1 MNRLQ
6 LLDYGR
12 LAAALCVVAYHY
24 FFNGIQNGKIAAI
37 TSVPEIVALARY
49 GYLGVQFFFMISGY
63 VIFFSAQNRSA
74 SQFAV
79 SRLVRLYPA
88 FWIAVFL
95 TSCFALLWGGSR
107 MSVTPAQIAANL
119 TMFAP
124 ALGQAYVD
132 GVYWTLQLELT
143 FYALVLAILLLGL
156 QRHLAAFAL
165 AWPFAM
171 LLALAAGKSYLP
183 YAGQYYAFFGAGA
196 VLAIFKTRKDFTVL
210 ASFAACLFLCL
221 DFACGETAE
230 LTRQK
235 GIPFSPF
242 VIGMIVCA
250 LFGFFAILNSR
261 RGAALAIPG
270 SRLAGALTYPVYL
283 LHAHVGY
290 MLLTRF
296 GTDANRLVA
305 YPATI
310 ALVLLLAYAI
320 HVFGE
325 RRYAQQWHALFTAL
339 LEQPLGWLQQ
349 RLQRLG
355 RKAAP

>member
-1 MNRLQ
+1 MKRLQ

-12 LAAALCVVAYHY
+12 LAAALCVMGYHY
-24 FFNGIQNGKIAAI
+24 FFNGIQNGKIATI
-37 TSVPEIVALARY
+37 TTIPEIAALAQY
-49 GYLGVQFFFMISGY
+49 GYLGVPFFFMISGY

-95 TSCFALLWGGSR
+95 TSCFALLWGGTL

-124 ALGQAYVD
+124 AFGQPYID
-132 GVYWTLQLELT
+132 GVYWTLQLELI
-143 FYALVLAILLLGL
+143 FYAMVLAILLIGL
-156 QRHLAAFAL
+156 QRKLASFAL
-165 AWPFAM
+165 AWPYAM
-171 LLALAAGKSYLP
+171 LLALVAGKSYLP
-183 YAGQYYAFFGAGA
+183 YAGQYYAFFAAGA
-196 VLAIFKTRKDFTVL
+196 VFAICKARKDFTVL
-210 ASFAACLFLCL
+210 ASLAACLFLCL

-235 GIPFSPF
+235 GVPFSSLI
-242 VIGMIVCA
+242 IGVIVCA
-250 LFGFFAILNSR
+250 LFGFFVILNSR

-283 LHAHVGY
+283 IHAHVGY

-296 GTDANRLVA
+296 GTDANRLAA
-305 YPATI
+305 YTATI
-310 ALVLLLAYAI
+310 ALVMLLSYLM

-325 RRYAQQWHALFTAL
+325 RRYAQQWHSLFTASL
-339 LEQPLGWLQQ
+339 GQPLGWLQR
-349 RLQRLG
+349 RLERVG
-355 RKAAP
+355 RKPVN